1 MKKTIAELMRQ
12 GMPLEDIHLMMEEAF
27 NEAYKER
34 EQEQKEL
41 EIAAT
46 RDRAAHALVDYM
58 NMTMADVLDEP
69 IDVEGAADLLDEAVE
84 ATRMKLDIMR
94 AFGAEI
100 KKMPAPMRDGR
111 SGQMKISTDEDEA
124 LFNFLYDLGLVQPK
138 K

>member
-34 EQEQKEL
+34 EQEQKAL
-41 EIAAT
+41 EIAAM
-46 RDRAAHALVDYM
+46 RDRAARALVDYM
-58 NMTMADVLDEP
+58 NAVLGDILDEP
-69 IDVEGAADLLDEAVE
+69 IETEGAAELLDEAIE
-84 ATRMKLDIMR
+84 ATRMKLDIMQ

-100 KKMPAPMRDGR
+100 RKMPAPMRAINKDDD
-111 SGQMKISTDEDEA
+111 IA
-124 LFNFLYDLGLVQPK
+124 LYDFLYDLGLVQPK